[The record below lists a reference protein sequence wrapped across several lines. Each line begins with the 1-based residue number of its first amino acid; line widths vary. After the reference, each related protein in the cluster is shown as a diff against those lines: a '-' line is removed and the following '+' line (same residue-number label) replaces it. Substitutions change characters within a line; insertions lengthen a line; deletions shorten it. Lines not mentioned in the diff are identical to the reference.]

1 MTKSYPQWILIEL
14 CRKPELQE
22 KLRAELNSHFSDNDG
37 RDPTWDELASSS
49 VFPYLDAVVHETLRL
64 HPPVAETYRVVR
76 GRLIRVT
83 VLVLTYHEMQSID
96 VHRQN
101 KTT

>member
-1 MTKSYPQWILIEL
+1 MIEL
-14 CRKPELQE
+14 CRKRELQD
-22 KLRAELNSHFSDNDG
+22 KLRAELTSHFSNNDG
-37 RDPTWDELASSS
+37 RNPTWDELASSS

-64 HPPVAETYRVVR
+64 HPPLSETSRVVR
-76 GRLIRVT
+76 THFFAFACRAQVT
-83 VLVLTYHEMQSID
+83 VLVLTSHGMID

>member
-1 MTKSYPQWILIEL
+1 MIEL
-14 CRKPELQE
+14 CKKPELQD
-22 KLRAELNSHFSDNDG
+22 KLRVELSHFSNNDG
-37 RDPTWDELASSS
+37 RNPTWDELASSS

-64 HPPVAETYRVVR
+64 HPPVSETSRVVCTR
-76 GRLIRVT
+76 IFAFACGVQVKVV
-83 VLVLTYHEMQSID
+83 VLMRHGMVN